1 MWKRKEEEMKKAKT
15 PKKRPMSREEI
26 LKRYHNLARRR
37 KLLLENFQN
46 LQRNYEENQI
56 AAQKAIAEARSY
68 QYANNKLSEENA
80 RLIDRIEQLD
90 KRYFWSDW
98 FK

>member
-1 MWKRKEEEMKKAKT
+1 MKKAKT
-15 PKKRPMSREEI
+15 IKKRPKSREEI

-46 LQRNYEENQI
+46 LQRNYEENQLG
-56 AAQKAIAEARSY
+56 AQQAYAEARSY
-68 QYANNKLSEENA
+68 KYANDQLHQENA
-80 RLIDRIEQLD
+80 RLLDRIEQLD